1 MTVTARVSVVRNG
14 TIWTGGPTP
23 RIVHGSDLVIEN
35 GLVAT
40 IEPNYRGRADVEI
53 DATDCLVT
61 PGFINGHCHPGTTP
75 RSRGL
80 AEDADLPE
88 DGAFYHMTLPT
99 QLHAGHVLSP
109 AEVATV
115 MEWDLIALIAGGAT
129 TIVAEQFGPTTAWL
143 QMVERIG
150 FRCHYGFTYPNN
162 LGAIG
167 YVEDG
172 KLTASADAN
181 VAGDFRTGLALHD
194 KYHNAHDGRLRI
206 HLSPHGPDTV
216 STEILVES
224 RREAEKRGVGLH
236 LHLAQHPAERKV
248 VAAKSG
254 GKTSVEYLESIGFL
268 GPDVMATHVTYVE
281 EQDYGILARTGTHVV
296 HASYRKAKEGIASPF
311 WDFLSRGV
319 NVAIATDSFSHD
331 MIGDLRLAAM
341 IGKIRGGRVAHPSA
355 REVLTCATWGAAKAL
370 GRPDLGHLNAGAR
383 GDVTI
388 VSLAT
393 PFNAPVLDPIR
404 ALVYYSGAGDIRH
417 TLVDGE
423 ILYSNGR
430 IVGTDI
436 DSVRR
441 ISMDA
446 CHRLWTAAAEGGVM
460 PPGTHYP
467 CSH

>member
-1 MTVTARVSVVRNG
+1 MASNRVTVVRNG

-23 RIVHGSDLVIEN
+23 RIVQADLLVEN
-35 GLVAT
+35 GVVAS
-40 IEPNYRGRADVEI
+40 IEPGYRGRADTEI
-53 DATDCLVT
+53 DATHCLVA
-61 PGFINGHCHPGTTP
+61 PGLINGHVHPGTTP

-80 AEDADLPE
+80 AEDTDLPE

-99 QLHAGHVLSP
+99 QLHAGKVLSP
-109 AEVATV
+109 ADVAAI
-115 MEWDLIALIAGGAT
+115 MEWDLIAMICGGAT
-129 TIVAEQFGPTTAWL
+129 TIVAEQFGPTAAWL
-143 QMVERIG
+143 SFVERIP

-181 VAGDFRTGLALHD
+181 VAGDFQTGLALHD
-194 KYHNAHDGRLRI
+194 RYHDAHGGRLKI

-216 STEILVES
+216 STDILVES
-224 RREAEKRGVGLH
+224 RREADRRGVGLH

-254 GKTSVEYLESIGFL
+254 GKTSVEYLEEIGFL

-281 EQDYGILARTGTHVV
+281 DRDYGILARSGTHVV

-331 MIGDLRLAAM
+331 LITDLRLAAM
-341 IGKIRGGRVAHPSA
+341 IGKIRAGRVGHPSA
-355 REVLTCATWGAAKAL
+355 RDVLTCATWGAAKAL
-370 GRPDLGHLNAGAR
+370 GRPDLGHLNPGAR

-388 VSLAT
+388 LSLAT

-404 ALVYYSGAGDIRH
+404 ALVYYSNAGDIRH

-423 ILYSNGR
+423 LLYSNGR
-430 IVGTDI
+430 IAGCDI
-436 DSVRR
+436 DTIRR

-446 CHRLWTAAAEGGVM
+446 CHRLWTVAAEGGVM
-460 PPGTHYP
+460 PKGTHYP